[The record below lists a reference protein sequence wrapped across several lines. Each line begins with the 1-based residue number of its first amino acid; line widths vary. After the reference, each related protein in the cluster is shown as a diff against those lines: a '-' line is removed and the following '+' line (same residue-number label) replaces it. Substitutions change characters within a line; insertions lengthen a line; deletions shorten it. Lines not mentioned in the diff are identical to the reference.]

1 MPYSDFD
8 LTGRIAIVTGAGRG
22 LGRGMAISLAEAG
35 ATVIVAGRSKVGIE
49 ETADIIRKRDS
60 ASHPIVFDAVKGEDC
75 RRLVAETVARHGR
88 LDTIVVNHGVVRHG
102 PAIEVEESQWQET
115 LAINLTSAFLCA
127 QAAGRQMIAQSQ
139 GGSIILISSTASM
152 VGFNKLVS
160 YGSSKGG
167 VDQLCR
173 QLAVE
178 WGPHNIRVNAVNPG
192 YTLNDMA
199 GTEAR
204 NADLDLNEE
213 VKRMTPLGRRASIA
227 EIAGPVV
234 FLASD
239 AASFIS
245 GVCLAVD
252 GGYCAR

>member
-22 LGRGMAISLAEAG
+22 LGRGMAIALAEAG
-35 ATVIVAGRSKVGIE
+35 ATVIAADRSKAGVK
-49 ETADIIRKRDS
+49 ETADIVRKRGS
-60 ASHPIVFDAVKGEDC
+60 TSHASLFDVVKREEC
-75 RRLVAETVARHGR
+75 RRLVTETVARYGR
-88 LDTIVVNHGVVRHG
+88 LDTIVVSHGVNQHG
-102 PAIEVEESQWQET
+102 PAIAIEDSEWRET
-115 LAINLTSAFLCA
+115 LAINLTGVFLCA
-127 QAAGRQMIAQSQ
+127 QAAGRQMIAQSH
-139 GGSIILISSTASM
+139 GGSIFLISSTAST
-152 VGFNKLVS
+152 VGFDKLAA

-192 YTLNDMA
+192 YTVNKMA
-199 GTEAR
+199 GA
-204 NADLDLNEE
+204 AVGQVDLDSDEE
-213 VKRMTPLGRRASIA
+213 IKRMTPLGRRANIA

-234 FLASD
+234 FLASA

>member
-1 MPYSDFD
+1 MPYADFD
-8 LTGRIAIVTGAGRG
+8 LTGRTIIVTGGGRG
-22 LGRGMAISLAEAG
+22 LGRGMAVALAEAG
-35 ATVIVAGRSKVGIE
+35 ATVIAAGRSKAGIE
-49 ETADIIRKRDS
+49 ETVHTIRDRGGAAHS
-60 ASHPIVFDAVKGEDC
+60 ILFDAVKREDC
-75 RRLVAETVARHGR
+75 HRLVAETVALRGG
-88 LDTIVVNHGVVRHG
+88 LDAMVISHGVARHA
-102 PAIEVEESQWQET
+102 PAVDVDDSQWRET
-115 LAINLTSAFLCA
+115 LAVNLTGAFLCA
-127 QAAGRQMIAQSQ
+127 QAAGRQMIAQGR
-139 GGSIILISSTASM
+139 GGSIILISSTAST
-152 VGFNKLVS
+152 VGFNKLAA

-199 GTEAR
+199 GTESR
-204 NADLDLNEE
+204 HADADLNEE
-213 VKRMTPLGRRASIA
+213 VRRMTPLGRRATIA

-252 GGYCAR
+252 GGYCAV